1 MRIIEINYNNIH
13 PMDLPPSPV
22 TSRRINLWSSPRNIS
37 TALMYAF
44 AQREDTTVVDE
55 PLYAHYLLH
64 QPTTAEHPGRET
76 ILASQENDGEKVV
89 REMLTRD
96 YKTKAVVFKQ
106 MTHHLIKLNHDFL
119 SETHNIILIRDP
131 RAIVTSFSKVVD
143 RVVAEDIGIPQQ
155 HRLFQELSDSG
166 HLTAVVDA
174 HRLLLDPPTV
184 LAALCDRLGLPF
196 TPEMLRWPAGPRP
209 EDGVWAPHWYTSV
222 HNSTGFQPHEEKS
235 YHLTASLAEIAENCR
250 PAYEELLAEAL

>member
-89 REMLTRD
+89 REM
-96 YKTKAVVFKQ
+96 
-106 MTHHLIKLNHDFL
+106 LNHDFL